1 MRNPTFFWLVSL
13 SFSASKKG
21 LRQMVSQVLNH
32 AAWTPKKGKEDIHYL
47 TICYLHY
54 NYKMIIYAADY
65 LRFTHCGKTFFHQ
78 FGFTRHK
85 NRMLLWI
92 FNSFHDFPIFAPKM
106 KKIFFHQNE
115 KCQFW
120 NFCTKIQ
127 RLLRHSRV
135 QKIDFSL
142 LEFDTFY
149 YVEEIVR
156 TWVGFLNRRF
166 WYP

>member
-65 LRFTHCGKTFFHQ
+65 LRFTHCGKTLIFGTKLIVTRFHQ
-78 FGFTRHK
+78 FGFSRPKRINLTIRVIILNFSVFFVWGGSSCFGGIGILSRK
-85 NRMLLWI
+85 NQL
-92 FNSFHDFPIFAPKM
+92 KGC
-106 KKIFFHQNE
+106 IFF
-115 KCQFW
+115 
-120 NFCTKIQ
+120 
-127 RLLRHSRV
+127 SA
-135 QKIDFSL
+135 
-142 LEFDTFY
+142 
-149 YVEEIVR
+149 
-156 TWVGFLNRRF
+156 
-166 WYP
+166 